1 MSCGVQ
7 AEGDEKTG
15 SYEDL
20 RAATGK
26 AATKPVMFVVDCFLV
41 CVIHCIAIWAGAA
54 GAG

>member
-1 MSCGVQ
+1 MSCCVQ

-15 SYEDL
+15 SYDDL

-26 AATKPVMFVVDCFLV
+26 AATKPVMFVVVCFLV
-41 CVIHCIAIWAGAA
+41 CVIPGIAICAGAA

>member
-41 CVIHCIAIWAGAA
+41 CVIHCIAIWAGDA